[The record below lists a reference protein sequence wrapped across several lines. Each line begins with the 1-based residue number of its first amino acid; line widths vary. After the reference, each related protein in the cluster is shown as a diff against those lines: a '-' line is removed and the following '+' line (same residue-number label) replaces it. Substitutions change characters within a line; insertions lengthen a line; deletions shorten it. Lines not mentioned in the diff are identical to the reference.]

1 MKKGSKEML
10 RTILSNQELI
20 MKALKI
26 EVPAKPARVQEKK
39 EVKPGKSKVSKVAK
53 PAHTAVGK
61 FAPKSTT
68 RKPAPKKAAK

>member
-26 EVPAKPARVQEKK
+26 EAPAKPVVAKK
-39 EVKPGKSKVSKVAK
+39 AEAKPVVAKSKPAAKSK
-53 PAHTAVGK
+53 
-61 FAPKSTT
+61 T
-68 RKPAPKKAAK
+68 RKPAKKVAAK

>member
-26 EVPAKPARVQEKK
+26 EIPAKPVVTKK
-39 EVKPGKSKVSKVAK
+39 SEAKPVAAKSKPAVKSKA
-53 PAHTAVGK
+53 
-61 FAPKSTT
+61 
-68 RKPAPKKAAK
+68 RKPAKKASAK